1 MTPHPNHTGGEPGSL
16 ATAIYG
22 CRAMKS
28 RRSAH
33 TSSLRVLAMRTMAS
47 TWVLERSFTMPLWD
61 ITGTGARWKKFLS
74 LVSLTAVPYGSGE
87 RAPRLSGVM
96 KSFGGRDLG

>member
-1 MTPHPNHTGGEPGSL
+1 MTPYPNQTSAEPGSL
-16 ATAIYG
+16 ASATYG

-33 TSSLRVLAMRTMAS
+33 TLSLHVLVMRIMAS
-47 TWVLERSFTMPLWD
+47 TSVLERSFTMPLWD
-61 ITGTGARWKKFLS
+61 VTGTGARWKRFLC
-74 LVSLTAVPYGSGE
+74 LVSLTAGPYGSGQ
-87 RAPRLSGVM
+87 RAPRLSAVM